1 MRVCMHAERLS
12 RVRLCGLMD
21 HNPLGSSEHGVLQ
34 ARILDWVAMPCSR
47 GSSDPGIEPVSFMS
61 PALVGGFFTSSA
73 TWEALSYVCVCVCVC
88 VCVYIYILF
97 QVIFHYSLLQD
108 IVPRTMH

>member
-1 MRVCMHAERLS
+1 MGHSSLGRSGVDGGWWWWQGVITTERLS

-73 TWEALSYVCVCVCVC
+73 TWV
-88 VCVYIYILF
+88 
-97 QVIFHYSLLQD
+97 H
-108 IVPRTMH
+108 T

>member
-1 MRVCMHAERLS
+1 MHAERLS

-73 TWEALSYVCVCVCVC
+73 TWEAKT
-88 VCVYIYILF
+88 YILF
-97 QVIFHYSLLQD
+97 IYLGYLIYFYRLNQLSVVACGI
-108 IVPRTMH
+108 